1 MPARALKRPHSPV
14 VSELAD
20 LDLKVALQLLH
31 QAGLV
36 DALHEPS
43 DDQASLQKIIDGL
56 CELSLRDTLT
66 GLANTRHFMAALEQE
81 VDRVSRSG
89 EIAQLLLIDVDRFK
103 SINDTCGHLVGD
115 DALRTVAEVLSKS
128 VRPMDTAARYGGDEF
143 AVILPNCRPAAG
155 HAIAERIREQV
166 EQTAVVHTDGTV
178 LKLTVSIG
186 GAHISPWRKENSKD
200 LLEKAD
206 RELYRAKEQGRNRVA
221 MDMVATLPV
230 SSDEKRQL
238 LNHIEQDQDE

>member
-1 MPARALKRPHSPV
+1 M
-14 VSELAD
+14 
-20 LDLKVALQLLH
+20 QLLR
-31 QAGLV
+31 QAGYADIGH
-36 DALHEPS
+36 DAAGI
-43 DDQASLQKIIDGL
+43 DLQKIIDGL
-56 CELSLRDTLT
+56 CTLSLRDTLT

-89 EIAQLLLIDVDRFK
+89 EIALLLLIDVDRFK
-103 SINDTCGHLVGD
+103 SINDTCGHLAGD
-115 DALRTVAEVLSKS
+115 QALRVVAEVLAKN

-155 HAIAERIREQV
+155 RAIAERICEQV
-166 EQTAVVHTDGTV
+166 EQTPVLLADGSA

-186 GAHISPWRKENSKD
+186 GAHISPWRKESCKD

-206 RELYRAKEQGRNRVA
+206 QELYRAKAQGRNQVA
-221 MDMVATLPV
+221 MDMTLATPV

-238 LNHIEQDQDE
+238 LNQFGQDTDE